1 MEERFLEIF
10 NRNIPIKNEYTTDE
24 IKKAFLKESYSSGTE
39 REQKLY
45 IRFFTECTNNDD
57 LQELIKFCKTSSTK
71 IKKLYLSFTKEQKIK
86 FGIFWS
92 TRFRVEKEI
101 GKIVSRKDK
110 IYTEIDNFK
119 SYELTPCITYE
130 MAIRN
135 KEVKFLLEKYDKI
148 KAMKN
153 LDSCIF
159 KGKIYSKNMFYEYNV
174 SEEYENLTH
183 EEYVDLMFQKFK
195 TYEMLIEKDYK
206 NFLVSYI
213 DKCTELGITELNVL
227 EKKILDELINDYLV
241 YPTGYKRQ
249 IINGKYIFLEE
260 ITNSK
265 KEKAEIFV
273 TDENVED
280 KGINI
285 RSGEIIHNEFIQ
297 IQRIYRNTE
306 TYLANNIIP
315 NFNRQVND
323 QNQISI
329 AINFSLPENEI
340 VEYITRIK
348 KKINPKTPFELFG
361 NKLDKAND
369 ISNIEITDSNNKKI
383 SIDMTKGK
391 KPQNKF
397 ADMLYV
403 YDMKNKGF
411 TYSQIIDEINEYYSN
426 NKTSSISEK
435 TVTKYFFVAKNYIE
449 NEKYK
454 ELITGKVEKKQ

>member
-1 MEERFLEIF
+1 MHRIKY
-10 NRNIPIKNEYTTDE
+10 NRIKCFRKKNI
-24 IKKAFLKESYSSGTE
+24 
-39 REQKLY
+39 
-45 IRFFTECTNNDD
+45 
-57 LQELIKFCKTSSTK
+57 
-71 IKKLYLSFTKEQKIK
+71 
-86 FGIFWS
+86 
-92 TRFRVEKEI
+92 
-101 GKIVSRKDK
+101 
-110 IYTEIDNFK
+110 
-119 SYELTPCITYE
+119 
-130 MAIRN
+130 
-135 KEVKFLLEKYDKI
+135 
-148 KAMKN
+148 
-153 LDSCIF
+153 
-159 KGKIYSKNMFYEYNV
+159 
-174 SEEYENLTH
+174 
-183 EEYVDLMFQKFK
+183 
-195 TYEMLIEKDYK
+195 
-206 NFLVSYI
+206 
-213 DKCTELGITELNVL
+213 
-227 EKKILDELINDYLV
+227 
-241 YPTGYKRQ
+241 RQ

>member
-1 MEERFLEIF
+1 
-10 NRNIPIKNEYTTDE
+10 
-24 IKKAFLKESYSSGTE
+24 
-39 REQKLY
+39 
-45 IRFFTECTNNDD
+45 
-57 LQELIKFCKTSSTK
+57 
-71 IKKLYLSFTKEQKIK
+71 
-86 FGIFWS
+86 
-92 TRFRVEKEI
+92 
-101 GKIVSRKDK
+101 
-110 IYTEIDNFK
+110 
-119 SYELTPCITYE
+119 
-130 MAIRN
+130 
-135 KEVKFLLEKYDKI
+135 
-148 KAMKN
+148 
-153 LDSCIF
+153 
-159 KGKIYSKNMFYEYNV
+159 
-174 SEEYENLTH
+174 
-183 EEYVDLMFQKFK
+183 
-195 TYEMLIEKDYK
+195 MLIEKDYK
-206 NFLVSYI
+206 NFLVSYV

-435 TVTKYFFVAKNYIE
+435 TVTKYFFVAKNYRE
-449 NEKYK
+449 DETYK
-454 ELITGKVEKKQ
+454 ELITCKVEKKQ

>member
-10 NRNIPIKNEYTTDE
+10 NRNILIKNEYTTDE

-57 LQELIKFCKTSSTK
+57 LQELIKFCKTSSMK

-119 SYELTPCITYE
+119 SYELTPCIAYE
-130 MAIRN
+130 MAVRN

-148 KAMKN
+148 KAMMYSE
-153 LDSCIF
+153 SCIL
-159 KGKIYSKNMFYEYNV
+159 KGTIFGKETFEQLYI
-174 SEEYENLTH
+174 SEEYEDLTH
-183 EEYVDLMFQKFK
+183 EEYVDLMLRKFNTYK
-195 TYEMLIEKDYK
+195 TLIDEDYK
-206 NFLVSYI
+206 NFLVLYI
-213 DKCTELGITELNVL
+213 DKCTELSIVYLRIL

-249 IINGKYIFLEE
+249 IFNGKHIFFEE

-265 KEKAEIFV
+265 KEKKEKFI

-285 RSGEIIHNEFIQ
+285 RSVEIIHDEFIQ

-306 TYLANNIIP
+306 KYLANNVIP

-323 QNQISI
+323 QDQISV

-340 VEYITRIK
+340 LEYIRRIK
-348 KKINPKTPFELFG
+348 KKISPKTPFELLG

-383 SIDMTKGK
+383 SIDMTKGE

>member
-1 MEERFLEIF
+1 MEEKFLKIF
-10 NRNIPIKNEYTTDE
+10 NRNIPIKDEYTTDE

-57 LQELIKFCKTSSTK
+57 LQELIKFCKTSSMK
-71 IKKLYLSFTKEQKIK
+71 IKKLYLSFTKEQKKK

-92 TRFRVEKEI
+92 KRFRVEKEI
-101 GKIVSRKDK
+101 GKIVPRKDK
-110 IYTEIDNFK
+110 RYTEIDNFE

-148 KAMKN
+148 KGMKN
-153 LDSCIF
+153 SNSCMF
-159 KGKIYSKNMFYEYNV
+159 KGLVFSKNMFYQYKV

-183 EEYVDLMFQKFK
+183 KEYVDLMFQKFK
-195 TYEMLIEKDYK
+195 TYKMLIEEDYK

-249 IINGKYIFLEE
+249 ISDGKSMFFEE

-265 KEKAEIFV
+265 KEKKEEFV
-273 TDENVED
+273 TDENIED
-280 KGINI
+280 KSINI
-285 RSGEIIHNEFIQ
+285 RSAKIINDEFIQ
-297 IQRIYRNTE
+297 IQRIYRDSE
-306 TYLANNIIP
+306 KYLVNNI
-315 NFNRQVND
+315 RQVND

-348 KKINPKTPFELFG
+348 KKISPRTPFELLG

-369 ISNIEITDSNNKKI
+369 ISNIEVTDLNNKKI
-383 SIDMTKGK
+383 SIDMTKGE

-426 NKTSSISEK
+426 KTTSISEK
-435 TVTKYFFVAKNYIE
+435 TVIKYFLVAKNYIE

-454 ELITGKVEKKQ
+454 ELITGKVEQKQ

>member
-57 LQELIKFCKTSSTK
+57 LQELIKFCKTSSMK

-159 KGKIYSKNMFYEYNV
+159 KGKIYSKNMFYEYKV

-213 DKCTELGITELNVL
+213 DKCTELSITELNVL

-249 IINGKYIFLEE
+249 IINGKYIFLEK

-369 ISNIEITDSNNKKI
+369 ISNIEIIDSKNTKI
-383 SIDMTKGK
+383 NMDMTKGE

-411 TYSQIIDEINEYYSN
+411 TYSQIIEEINKYYSN
-426 NKTSSISEK
+426 KITSISEK
-435 TVTKYFFVAKNYIE
+435 TVIKYFFMAKSYIE
-449 NEKYK
+449 DKKYK
-454 ELITGKVEKKQ
+454 ELITGKVEKKR